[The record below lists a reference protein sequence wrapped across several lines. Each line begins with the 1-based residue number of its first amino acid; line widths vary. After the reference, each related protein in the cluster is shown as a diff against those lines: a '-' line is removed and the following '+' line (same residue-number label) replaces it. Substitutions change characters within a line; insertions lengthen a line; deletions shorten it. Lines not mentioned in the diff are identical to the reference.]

1 MEQEQKEATRVRKTY
16 AKNGERSQKMM
27 AFRCDNDLLEWLTS
41 QSNKGRYI
49 NDLIRADMKEAA
61 KTNEQEKTKEH

>member
-1 MEQEQKEATRVRKTY
+1 MEQEQKEATRVRKAY

-41 QSNKGRYI
+41 QPNKGRYI
-49 NDLIRADMKEAA
+49 NDLIRSDMQLRKEVD
-61 KTNEQEKTKEH
+61 NEK